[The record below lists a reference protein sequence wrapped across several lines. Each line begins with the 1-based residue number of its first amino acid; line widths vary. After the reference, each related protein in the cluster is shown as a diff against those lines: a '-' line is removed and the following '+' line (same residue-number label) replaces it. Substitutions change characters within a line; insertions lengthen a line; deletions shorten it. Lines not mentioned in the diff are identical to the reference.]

1 MNIRKALSV
10 LAIGALAS
18 PLSAFAD
25 APSGDFWEIF
35 PAVSAASE
43 PTVKND
49 RKDYRDY
56 VEFSIEDL
64 IASSKVQQVTR
75 EEVRAELAKSPLP
88 HVEA

>member
-1 MNIRKALSV
+1 MNIRKTLSV

-35 PAVSAASE
+35 PAPSAASE
-43 PTVKND
+43 ATVKND
-49 RKDYRDY
+49 RAENRNYA
-56 VEFSIEDL
+56 EFSIADL
-64 IASSKVQQVTR
+64 VASSKGKQVTV